1 MTLPTVVFITALS
14 REFKAVADYLTSP
27 LQEEQHP
34 QGKIYYWDEYPAENP
49 RWQVV
54 VVEAG
59 QTNHAVAIET
69 GQAITHF
76 KPDYAF
82 LVGVAGGI
90 KEDVA
95 LGDVVVAETVKDYE
109 GGKVTDDGFLPR
121 GEVGKSSCQLVER
134 AKAMAHSSDWHSK
147 IKRETATTTAPKALV
162 ATITSGAKVVGS
174 ITSETCKFIKKNY
187 SEAVA
192 VEMEGIGF
200 LEAVRRNEKV
210 HGIVIRGI
218 SDLLDKNA
226 AHDDHWQPIAAQ
238 NAAAFAFAMLD
249 KLLPV
254 ATLIKPSVNSAQLQ
268 QDAQDT
274 VAVNT
279 GAGNININV
288 TIGFSEQ
295 KVTELFGEFAKQ
307 LGISATQPALDNFFN
322 TPQHVPE
329 QVAQDAVAVIN
340 TGAGNLTTGLS
351 EQKVTELFGEFAKQ
365 LGIPATQPAL
375 DKFFNTLQRAP
386 VSLAD
391 LDKTLREI
399 AERHRELLIRAAAST
414 SEDSEVQN
422 LLQQATQALK
432 QFDFETADNLLNQ
445 AQQRDATA
453 IEVLEQEAQRI
464 AEVTSQR
471 KVSRATTLFTLAES
485 KDTQLAYRD
494 AARYY
499 QEAAELL
506 PAGHEIKK
514 AACLNNAGLALYSA
528 GEYEQALP
536 LYQETL
542 KIGEQ
547 VLGKQHPHY
556 ATYLNNLALLYKSQG
571 KYDKALALYQA
582 PLEIVE
588 QVLGKQ
594 HPDYAGSLNNLAA
607 LYYSQGQYD
616 QALPLYQEAL
626 KVVEQVLGKQ
636 HPDYAKSLNNLAGLY
651 QAQGKYNQAL
661 PLHQEALTI
670 REQVLG
676 KQHPDYASSLNNLA
690 ALYYSQER
698 YEQALPLF
706 QEALDICINVLGK
719 QHPHTQM
726 VMESYSRCLAAVQGV
741 ENQQEARK
749 DSPHRNAPCPCGS
762 GQRYKHCCGQA
773 V

>member
-1 MTLPTVVFITALS
+1 MSQP
-14 REFKAVADYLTSP
+14 
-27 LQEEQHP
+27 
-34 QGKIYYWDEYPAENP
+34 N
-49 RWQVV
+49 
-54 VVEAG
+54 
-59 QTNHAVAIET
+59 
-69 GQAITHF
+69 
-76 KPDYAF
+76 
-82 LVGVAGGI
+82 
-90 KEDVA
+90 
-95 LGDVVVAETVKDYE
+95 
-109 GGKVTDDGFLPR
+109 
-121 GEVGKSSCQLVER
+121 
-134 AKAMAHSSDWHSK
+134 
-147 IKRETATTTAPKALV
+147 
-162 ATITSGAKVVGS
+162 
-174 ITSETCKFIKKNY
+174 
-187 SEAVA
+187 
-192 VEMEGIGF
+192 
-200 LEAVRRNEKV
+200 
-210 HGIVIRGI
+210 I
-218 SDLLDKNA
+218 S
-226 AHDDHWQPIAAQ
+226 Q
-238 NAAAFAFAMLD
+238 
-249 KLLPV
+249 
-254 ATLIKPSVNSAQLQ
+254 
-268 QDAQDT
+268 
-274 VAVNT
+274 
-279 GAGNININV
+279 
-288 TIGFSEQ
+288 
-295 KVTELFGEFAKQ
+295 
-307 LGISATQPALDNFFN
+307 
-322 TPQHVPE
+322 

-340 TGAGNLTTGLS
+340 TGAGNVNVTTGLS
-351 EQKVTELFGEFAKQ
+351 EQRFAELFGEFAKQ
-365 LGIPATQPAL
+365 LGIPATQLAL
-375 DKFFNTLQRAP
+375 DNFFKILQCAP
-386 VSLAD
+386 VPLAD

-399 AERHRELLIRAAAST
+399 AERHRELLIKAEALT
-414 SEDSEVQN
+414 SEDPMVQT

-445 AQQRDATA
+445 AQQQDAAA
-453 IEVLEQEAQRI
+453 IAVLEQEAQRI

-514 AACLNNAGLALYSA
+514 AACLNNAGLALYNA
-528 GEYEQALP
+528 GEYGKAQSLLKEALR
-536 LYQETL
+536 
-542 KIGEQ
+542 IAEQ

-582 PLEIVE
+582 SLEIVE
-588 QVLGKQ
+588 QVLGKH
-594 HPDYAGSLNNLAA
+594 HPDYANSLNNLAA
-607 LYYSQGQYD
+607 LYYFQGNIAH
-616 QALPLYQEAL
+616 ALPLFQEAL
-626 KVVEQVLGKQ
+626 KSIKQVWGKQ